1 MLFASGCAE
10 ETPEEEGEEPVDEV
24 TEEEV
29 VEEEAAEEEMA
40 DEEIAEEEMADEE
53 IAEEEMAD
61 EEMAD
66 EEMAD
71 EEMADEE
78 IADEEMADEEIAD
91 EEMAD
96 EEMADE
102 EMADEEMADEEMAD
116 EEMDIVETAAESGDF
131 DTLVTAVQTAGLE
144 EALSGEGPFT
154 VFAPTDE
161 AFDALPPGTLDDL
174 LADEDALTNV
184 LLYHVAEGEFDVTEI
199 ESVETMQGEELP
211 VDPTSDPITVGD
223 ANIMGDRI
231 VTSNGFIYPIDTVL
245 IPPE

>member
-10 ETPEEEGEEPVDEV
+10 ETPEEEVEEPTDEV
-24 TEEEV
+24 TEEEI
-29 VEEEAAEEEMA
+29 VEEEIAEEEIVEEEIAEEEIAEEEMAEEEMA
-40 DEEIAEEEMADEE
+40 DEEMAD
-53 IAEEEMAD
+53 EEMAD

-78 IADEEMADEEIAD
+78 IADEEMADEE
-91 EEMAD
+91 MAD

-102 EMADEEMADEEMAD
+102 EMN
-116 EEMDIVETAAESGDF
+116 IVETAAASGDF

-144 EALSGEGPFT
+144 ETLSGEGPFT

-161 AFDALPPGTLDDL
+161 AFDDLPPGTLDNL
-174 LADEDALTNV
+174 LEDEEALTDV
-184 LLYHVAEGEFDVTEI
+184 LLYHVAEGELDVTEM
-199 ESVETMQGEELP
+199 EFVETLQGEELP
-211 VDPTSDPITVGD
+211 VDPTSDPITIGD
-223 ANIMGDRI
+223 ANIIGERI
-231 VTSNGFIYPIDTVL
+231 ETSNGFIYPIDAVL